1 MGYLRSR
8 GALRVA
14 VIVRE
19 CPFILIKLSKFNSL
33 ITFCSICPI
42 NWMYCSKIDAQ
53 RLVISLHSRLIL
65 TEPLITSYLAL
76 YFLNKNFIFRPECT
90 CVRGFSEW
98 HCFRSGEVC
107 KSLFSEIGM
116 MLPKDSYGRAFD
128 NEICRTGHIY
138 PAMVQNTLWAF
149 CTDETTKKCKMY
161 FRLFHIL
168 FVL

>member
-65 TEPLITSYLAL
+65 TEPLITS
-76 YFLNKNFIFRPECT
+76 FQPFIFKKKT
-90 CVRGFSEW
+90 VFS
-98 HCFRSGEVC
+98 GPNVLAYVD
-107 KSLFSEIGM
+107 SLNGIVSDLVKFAKVYS
-116 MLPKDSYGRAFD
+116 P
-128 NEICRTGHIY
+128 
-138 PAMVQNTLWAF
+138 
-149 CTDETTKKCKMY
+149 
-161 FRLFHIL
+161 RLE
-168 FVL
+168 